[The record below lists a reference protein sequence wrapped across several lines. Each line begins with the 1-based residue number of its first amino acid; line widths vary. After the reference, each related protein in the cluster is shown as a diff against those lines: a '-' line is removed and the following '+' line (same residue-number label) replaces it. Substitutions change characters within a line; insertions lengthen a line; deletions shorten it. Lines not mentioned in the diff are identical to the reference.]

1 MMRVRRFSVLAV
13 LFLLLCAG
21 SILLMRSCGGDRADD
36 MPPLPTPEPVTEPTP
51 TPDPM
56 TLVSTPEPLPTPVPT
71 PSYEGKVWTTDGVNL
86 RLGPGTD
93 FDIYNAVDKGTEL
106 QRTGMAENGWSIV
119 QFNGAECYVSSTYIS
134 TTPPSAA
141 PEAAAT
147 NSFNVTPCNDTVWTT
162 DGMNLR
168 RGPGTEYDVAITVE
182 KDTELLRTGTTDN
195 NWSRVLFENVGYYV
209 DSTYLSTT
217 PPAAEEGE
225 EGEAGSEEAS
235 TAPPVV
241 SGDFPTEGSFESNTG
256 VALNLR
262 VDWNVAD
269 NGDGSRT
276 LNLKATLLSCT
287 LEAASYADDLCF
299 KVGNDTFYVTSKG
312 VSVNSPSMV
321 ETELGSCSATV
332 DSVGVPVTV
341 SWRFNGSYS
350 GQQIE
355 YVTATQTLTFGS

>member
-1 MMRVRRFSVLAV
+1 MRRFSILAV
-13 LFLLLCAG
+13 LFLVLCAG
-21 SILLMRSCGGDRADD
+21 SILLMRSCGGDRSDD
-36 MPPLPTPEPVTEPTP
+36 IPPLPTPEPIAEATP

-56 TLVSTPEPLPTPVPT
+56 SLVATPEPLPTPVPT

-86 RLGPGTD
+86 RLGPGTE
-93 FDIYNAVDKGTEL
+93 FDIFNAVDKGTEL

-119 QFNGAECYVSSTYIS
+119 QFNGAECYVSSTFIS
-134 TTPPSAA
+134 TTPPSTA
-141 PEAAAT
+141 PDTTESS
-147 NSFNVTPCNDTVWTT
+147 SFNVTPCNDTVWTT

-168 RGPGTEYDVAITVE
+168 RGPGTEYDVGVTVE
-182 KDTELLRTGTTDN
+182 KGTELQRNGTTDN
-195 NWSRVLFENVGYYV
+195 NWSRVLYNSVGYYV
-209 DSTYLSTT
+209 DSSYLTTT
-217 PPAAEEGE
+217 PPTPEEGE
-225 EGEAGSEEAS
+225 EGAVSSTPES
-235 TAPPVV
+235 TAAPVV

-256 VALNLR
+256 VALNVR

-276 LNLKATLLSCT
+276 LNLSATLLSCT
-287 LEAASYADDLCF
+287 LEAVAYADDLCF

-312 VSVNSPSMV
+312 VSVNSASMV
-321 ETELGSCSATV
+321 ETPLGSCSATV
-332 DSVGVPVTV
+332 DSIGVPVTV